1 MSTARRIVLGPVPAL
16 LAAAALLTGCVTVPA
31 GTPGPRPVRTSAPTS
46 PAAVPGAVPGRDVQ
60 PAGGTDVLVRIEAD
74 HPDHEHLRTPPPQPV
89 AAPQRRTAAPAP
101 RPAPPRAQ
109 PQPQRPHPVP
119 RPAVR
124 PRTPAPVPQMRALC
138 RTAGGGVVPPAV
150 AQLCHQTYGR

>member
-31 GTPGPRPVRTSAPTS
+31 GTPRPARTSPLTS
-46 PAAVPGAVPGRDVQ
+46 PALVPGAVPGQDVQ
-60 PAGGTDVLVRIEAD
+60 PAGGRDVLVRIEAD
-74 HPDHEHLRTPPPQPV
+74 HPDREHLRTSPPRPA
-89 AAPQRRTAAPAP
+89 AAPQRRTAAPAA
-101 RPAPPRAQ
+101 RPAPSHDQ
-109 PQPQRPHPVP
+109 PHRPHSVP

-124 PRTPAPVPQMRALC
+124 LRTPPPVPQMRALC
-138 RTAGGGVVPPAV
+138 RTAGDGVVSPAV